1 MPVSS
6 RINRM
11 YRLRVAAGLAGATLL
26 FAGCASAPMAPT
38 ASLNEAKL
46 AIQAAEKDDA
56 SHYAGAELDE
66 ARQKLV
72 MANQAVVA
80 EDMIL
85 AERFAQESTVT
96 AQLAVARTEATKAEA
111 VNTEMSRG
119 TEALIEEMQR
129 AGDQQ

>member
-6 RINRM
+6 RINRT
-11 YRLRVAAGLAGATLL
+11 YRLRVAAGLAGTVLL
-26 FAGCASAPMAPT
+26 IAGCASAPMAPP
-38 ASLNEAKL
+38 ASFNEARL
-46 AIQAAEKDDA
+46 AIQAAEKQDA

-72 MANQAVVA
+72 QADKAVA
-80 EDMIL
+80 AENMVM

-119 TEALIEEMQR
+119 IEALMEEMQR
-129 AGDQQ
+129 TGDRQ

>member
-1 MPVSS
+1 MPISS
-6 RINRM
+6 RINRT
-11 YRLRVAAGLAGATLL
+11 YRLYVAAGLAGAMLL

-46 AIQAAEKDDA
+46 AIQAAEKNDA

-66 ARQKLV
+66 ARQKLIL
-72 MANQAVVA
+72 ADKAVLA

-96 AQLAVARTEATKAEA
+96 ANLAAARTEATKAAA
-111 VNTEMSRG
+111 VNKEMSLG
-119 TEALIEEMQR
+119 TKALIEEMQR

>member
-6 RINRM
+6 RM
-11 YRLRVAAGLAGATLL
+11 YRKYRLHVAAGLAGAMLL
-26 FAGCASAPMAPT
+26 FVGCATAPMAPT

-46 AIQAAEKDDA
+46 AIQAAEQDDA

-72 MANQAVVA
+72 MANKAVVA

-96 AQLAVARTEATKAEA
+96 AQLAAARTDASKAKA